1 MDVKCNHPLA
11 EIIAKK
17 LSGIAGVP
25 VSEQGKM
32 VDSACSAAVIWY
44 KKQCDFIKGTF
55 MGVSTPT
62 PEQFARMAEVINK
75 IIFDPEGYAA
85 FQGDDMA
92 EIYTKAMTAPGT

>member
-17 LSGIAGVP
+17 LSGIVGVP

-44 KKQCDFIKGTF
+44 EKQCGFIKETF

-62 PEQFARMAEVINK
+62 AAQFARMVEKIN
-75 IIFDPEGYAA
+75 GYVMGYYPITGPQLA
-85 FQGDDMA
+85 D
-92 EIYTKAMTAPGT
+92 IYTKAMTAPTGKE